1 MRGRNLILVA
11 VAAFLGLFAVFI
23 ANTWF
28 SGREK
33 QQQAAIQQQAQ
44 TRIVVAIQDMAF
56 GTPLSA
62 QNLKLANWP
71 AASVPTGA
79 FTTIEDATKGGRV
92 ALRPIVAGEPVLASK
107 VSGLDGRASIA
118 ANLPPG
124 KLAFAIPINDVSA
137 VGGFVRPGDVVDVL
151 LTRRIPGEGAT
162 DQDKMTDVVMEAVRV
177 IGVDQVADEKKT
189 DPAVGKTATLEVDT
203 IGAQKLALARELGVL
218 SLALRNVQDTVT
230 SSWPTMVPRRLT
242 NAGFA
247 IPARGGGGGGGGDM
261 APAPRMAQ
269 PSRMAMAPVM
279 PALPGISAA
288 AAAAPQRRTGPTMTV
303 VRGAEAT
310 EYEVQRGH

>member
-1 MRGRNLILVA
+1 MRGRNLIFA
-11 VAAFLGLFAVFI
+11 GVAALLGLLAVI
-23 ANTWF
+23 AANAWF
-28 SGREK
+28 SGVEK
-33 QQQAAIQQQAQ
+33 QQLAEVQQQQQ
-44 TRIVVAIQDMAF
+44 TRIVVAMQDLGF
-56 GTPLSA
+56 GSPLSG

-71 AASVPTGA
+71 ASSVPAGA
-79 FTTIEDATKGGRV
+79 FTTLEEATKGGRV

-107 VSGLDGRASIA
+107 VSGTDGRASIA
-118 ANLPPG
+118 ANLPAG

-177 IGVDQVADEKKT
+177 IGIDQVADEKKT

-218 SLALRNVQDTVT
+218 SLALRNVQNTT
-230 SSWPTMVPRRLT
+230 TAPWPTVVPRNLT

-247 IPARGGGGGGGGDM
+247 IPARRTGVGGGAM
-261 APAPRMAQ
+261 VAPSARMAL
-269 PSRMAMAPVM
+269 APVA
-279 PALPGISAA
+279 PALPGMSGAM
-288 AAAAPQRRTGPTMTV
+288 AAPPIMCGSDSPIV
-303 VRGAEAT
+303 VAAT
-310 EYEVQRGH
+310 LGFS